1 VGSKCKT
8 ARTLWNKSVS
18 SRGTGDGVMD
28 CFDTLFQLV
37 SQMNHV
43 LSFNI
48 IFFSVLCLSQKNLL
62 EYRAKK
68 KNSTVKPTMLLYLSQ
83 SLFEVISTGH
93 KIIEVTSRKLVPS

>member
-1 VGSKCKT
+1 MGSKCKT
-8 ARTLWNKSVS
+8 ARTLWNKSVT

-48 IFFSVLCLSQKNLL
+48 IFFCSCLSQKNLL

-68 KNSTVKPTMLLYLSQ
+68 KFYSKTDHAFV
-83 SLFEVISTGH
+83 
-93 KIIEVTSRKLVPS
+93 LVPVFV